1 MTLDNHRI
9 GDAGTR
15 SMSARN
21 RPEIVMT
28 SLEQGHRHPDSRDID
43 VADNRAATVAALSDQ
58 LAQRLSK
65 YPLPPRP
72 DALELERE
80 RGWSLWQRGLLSALG
95 IAVSVAVVAVVGLV
109 VMPSGTIWKEL
120 ELFRGPPVDSSLA
133 ASPIM
138 VVSTA
143 AAATAPSA
151 QSAAPPIEAATTV
164 SAPVHD
170 RKDAASRAD
179 GLQGVDDRELTWT
192 EIHELQIR
200 LRALKFDPG
209 PLDGVKGPLTSAAVR
224 RFQESQGDRATG
236 DIGLKTL
243 VRVRQASSA
252 PD

>member
-1 MTLDNHRI
+1 MTPDNHRI
-9 GDAGTR
+9 GDTGTR

-21 RPEIVMT
+21 RAEIVMT
-28 SLEQGHRHPDSRDID
+28 SIEQGHRHPDSRDID
-43 VADNRAATVAALSDQ
+43 VAGDRAATVAALSDQ

-65 YPLPPRP
+65 YPLPPRR

-80 RGWSLWQRGLLSALG
+80 RRWTLWQRGLLLALG
-95 IAVSVAVVAVVGLV
+95 IAVSVAVVGLV

-151 QSAAPPIEAATTV
+151 QSAAPIEAATTV

-179 GLQGVDDRELTWT
+179 GLLGVDDRELTWT

-200 LRALKFDPG
+200 LRALKCDPG

-243 VRVRQASSA
+243 VRVRQATAA